1 MSASVEAL
9 DDLDDPRLTPYRALK
24 EGDLVLRQGLFI
36 AEGITVVERLLS
48 GSRYRARSL
57 LLTEPKRQALAERVS
72 GGWSVPT
79 YVLPQDLMDALV
91 GFPIHRGCLALG
103 ERGAL
108 PGAAELLSASR
119 TVLVL
124 VGLSNHDNVGSL
136 FRSAIALGADAV
148 LLDEESADPLYRKA
162 IRVSM
167 GAALSLPFAR
177 VRRAELPTLLAAA
190 GYDAWALTP
199 AGETR
204 SGPVRGKVALLLG
217 TEGAGLPA
225 SLIEGASLRLRIDMS
240 PGVDSLNVGVAG
252 AIALFL
258 LRAAREQDQ

>member
-1 MSASVEAL
+1 MIEHLA
-9 DDLDDPRLTPYRALK
+9 DLEDPRLTPYRALK

-36 AEGITVVERLLS
+36 AEGITVVERLLL

-57 LLTEPKRQALAERVS
+57 VLTEPKREALEARV
-72 GGWSVPT
+72 GAPLPAPT
-79 YVLPQDLMDALV
+79 YVLSQDLMDELV

-108 PGAAELLSASR
+108 PGAAELLAAAR
-119 TVLVL
+119 TALVL

-167 GAALSLPFAR
+167 GAALTLPFAR
-177 VRRAELPTLLAAA
+177 VQRAALPGLLAAA
-190 GYDAWALTP
+190 GYDSWALTP
-199 AGETR
+199 AGEPR
-204 SGPVRGKVALLLG
+204 VGPVRGKVALLLG
-217 TEGAGLPA
+217 TEGTGLPA
-225 SLIEGASLRLRIDMS
+225 SLIDQATLRLRIDMS

-258 LRAAREQDQ
+258 LRSAREQGQ

>member
-1 MSASVEAL
+1 MSGPIEQL
-9 DDLDDPRLTPYRALK
+9 DDLEDPRLLPYRGLK

-57 LLTEPKRQALAERVS
+57 LVTEPKRQALSERL
-72 GGWSVPT
+72 GPLPVPT
-79 YVLPQDLMDALV
+79 YVLEQPLMDQLV

-103 ERGAL
+103 ERGVL
-108 PGAAELLSASR
+108 PDAPALLSGAR

-124 VGLSNHDNVGSL
+124 AGLSNHDNVGSL

-177 VRRAELPTLLAAA
+177 VVRAQLPALLAAA
-190 GYDAWALTP
+190 GYASWALTP
-199 AGETR
+199 AGEPGPL
-204 SGPVRGKVALLLG
+204 SPVRGKVALLLG
-217 TEGAGLPA
+217 TEGTGLPA
-225 SLIEGASLRLRIDMS
+225 SLIDQATLRLRIDMT
-240 PGVDSLNVGVAG
+240 PGMDSLNVGVAG

-258 LRAAREQDQ
+258 LRSAREQDQ